1 MTERA
6 LRFLDDL
13 RAAEAAGAEVLA
25 AWIDACAH
33 DGLRGG
39 LRTIRGR
46 ELAHAELL
54 AERLRDLGAPMVATV
69 ADDVRQ
75 AAVARFGSR
84 EVSDEDKLAL
94 MLAHYPNDDDGRRA
108 IAIVLPELAP
118 DDAET
123 AELLKLIADGEA
135 ATVAWLRAYL
145 AGLSRRGD
153 GARRPM
159 GGRRAS

>member
-6 LRFLDDL
+6 LGFLDDL
-13 RAAEAAGAEVLA
+13 RAAEVAGAEVLA
-25 AWIDACAH
+25 AWIDVCTH

-54 AERLRDLGAPMVATV
+54 AERLRELGAPVTA
-69 ADDVRQ
+69 ALSDEVRQ
-75 AAVARFGSR
+75 AAVARFGSPA
-84 EVSDEDKLAL
+84 VADEEKLGL
-94 MLAHYPNDDDGRRA
+94 TLAQYPDDADGRRP
-108 IAIVLPELAP
+108 IAGVLPELA
-118 DDAET
+118 DDPET
-123 AELLKLIADGEA
+123 AEMLRLVAEGEA
-135 ATVAWLRAYL
+135 ATVAWLRAYA

-153 GARRPM
+153 GAHRPT